1 MAEQYTIGYGEAAD
15 RWMRQRTAAVDAEFF
30 LPYIRPGSRVLD
42 VGCGPGSITVGLA
55 ETVAPG
61 EVIGVD
67 SEPLQ
72 IERAVALS
80 RDRAL
85 ANIRFEVA
93 NAYDLPYPDGSFNAV
108 FAHFLLGNLH
118 EPPRAMREFRRVLRK
133 GGVAGVLDTDWGFWI
148 LEPATPLLE
157 LLQTVLRRA
166 IEHCGSSPFYARHQR
181 RLLLDAGFSRADS
194 YARVG
199 HQGTLER
206 TRMAAVNVE
215 ARLRAR
221 AVWDSIIAEGWA
233 DLPTLEAMCAELH
246 AWADRPDA
254 FHVQLRCFA
263 IAWA

>member
-80 RDRAL
+80 RDPAL

-93 NAYDLPYPDGSFNAV
+93 NAYDLPYPDGSFDGV
-108 FAHFLLGNLH
+108 FAHFL
-118 EPPRAMREFRRVLRK
+118 PRQSA
-133 GGVAGVLDTDWGFWI
+133 
-148 LEPATPLLE
+148 
-157 LLQTVLRRA
+157 
-166 IEHCGSSPFYARHQR
+166 
-181 RLLLDAGFSRADS
+181 
-194 YARVG
+194 
-199 HQGTLER
+199 
-206 TRMAAVNVE
+206 
-215 ARLRAR
+215 
-221 AVWDSIIAEGWA
+221 
-233 DLPTLEAMCAELH
+233 
-246 AWADRPDA
+246 
-254 FHVQLRCFA
+254 
-263 IAWA
+263 